1 MGTQGAGRK
10 RNPNKERS
18 TAEDDALNLIAREA
32 EARLAAKRAARAE
45 AREIRMKELERQQK
59 EIFQVQKKYYG
70 LDTKSEDRGDTKWG
84 NIEQW
89 MEDSER
95 YSRPSRTTTLSDED
109 ERMSVGSL
117 SSVRDNGCDDG
128 YSVISSRSSKLSDE
142 SRTSRSSRLDLT
154 SSRLSEDSR
163 LSRGS
168 RLDLQTAPYASS
180 ELYSSSLSRQP
191 ASLYNGYQSY
201 SGLLSQISYKR
212 HRRSSLYEDGLGSA
226 SRRVIGS
233 SSRPSDY
240 SSYRGSNS
248 RASSRASSARASPV
262 DNHSSVAGFLRS
274 ASSSVLSKDLDD
286 VTIPDFSDVEDR
298 DYIEKGSRAASALT
312 AGTLT
317 ALGGT
322 SSRRG
327 SGETAI
333 TVDNETSIREIKEIH
348 ELKDQ
353 IQDVESKYMQ
363 NLKEVKDALVE
374 VGEKYRKAM
383 VSNAQLDNEKS
394 NLLYQ
399 VDTLKDSLTELEEL
413 LAEARREYEEK
424 NKDHERE
431 KHAHSILQFQFN
443 EVKETLKQ
451 SEELLND
458 IRQLRLKQDGF
469 IREISDLQETVEW
482 KDKKIGALERQK
494 TYTDAIRVER
504 DELRDEVVQLKDIL
518 KKHGIVLGPDLN
530 INGGIVEPGTDGS
543 SEPGSPLGPDH
554 MASPTEGNS
563 SMLGSALES
572 ELRTKQDEEV
582 DSEEPQDRQKLEE
595 AGDRCLTSAEAPSLA
610 SVSSTE
616 TSRDPDST
624 CWPKVEDRPGESAPC
639 PELDLESASV
649 IRNIQTSATEM
660 KGVIT
665 EQEEMVEEGAL
676 SHRLDLI
683 TNIVNKED
691 CSAELNGVI
700 SAQGAELA
708 VSGADTVEEALLQT
722 STEGMENNQMITNLS
737 ETIVAEV
744 MRAIL
749 ETPSKDLHEDQATTR
764 DNIQSQRSKEG
775 QSPQKDGNE
784 VNHIK
789 ESVGPIAMSPDESC
803 PVGPITASPVES
815 STIGP
820 ISMSPDESS
829 TIGPISMPPDESS
842 TIGPITA
849 SPDES
854 STIGPIAMSPDES
867 CPVRPIAMS
876 PDESCP
882 VGTVAMSQS
891 EPGNIEDIENEE
903 LENEELSNKLQTKG
917 AGGKKKKKKR
927 KGKKKKA
934 GLQEEEKK
942 QSEEDVNEG
951 TTPENEKE
959 NNKKKLSRKD
969 DGSEILSSSPLQVL
983 KGSQMDP
990 PQENQDTDSVL
1001 EPGIVVA
1008 QVRSSVSN
1016 AESNLDVS
1024 DPDTVHPPCLA
1035 SPSQESVLPE
1045 KAVASQ
1051 FKPEVAATAATDETG
1066 PVNEFISHH
1075 TTPNPIE
1082 SFAAPDMNNYG
1093 KKTESTRFNV
1103 AIDSL
1108 HAANESPRE
1117 DEVEQSNTSSL
1128 PVCLES
1134 TSSPQEPLETTLS
1147 TDQVTLGNDGGD
1159 VHVKCETPLGDTF
1172 QIEDSGEQKAGME
1185 EEQTSPSCRL
1195 LGAVA
1200 HCDEPEIDEL
1210 ENMLKVEGTLVQTDN
1225 SEGISDSV
1233 LAEETFTE
1241 ITNDISN
1248 LPKEGTVLNS
1258 SVFEDNVEGTN
1269 LAVVI
1274 SSEAERLIE
1283 ITDGVAKRISSPDQ
1297 KQHDLGLD
1305 ISEELEHDSGHVP
1318 KLDTPS
1324 FPMEGQENEVS
1335 QIEELKNQSE
1345 ELAEVHSVQDEKHN
1359 DRASAITEEP
1369 EPEPDQSHVQELE
1382 TPSNPVEDQEN
1393 KELETE
1399 SHQVIRL
1406 DSDYLNDE
1414 DENDEGHSFDF
1425 DEMDLEASLSVTLT
1439 PTNKTPEKVTRLMP
1453 QDANSDVSELGQ
1465 CEAFQMS
1472 VQKGSELRPEGEPLE
1487 TPKQTEKAEGIAGGP
1502 LGHKDSTS
1510 SQEPQTTTGE
1520 QNESQT
1526 AEVEIDQLLRSVAE
1540 DVGGVQEQSHTLV
1553 EEGVEQLG
1561 GSGDVEFQMGREAL
1575 GSSIAGGHE
1584 VVKDVLLGVGSA
1596 EGQVSRQTDPCP
1608 PKIESKNSQKAK
1620 GKGKGKAKEDCKMS

>member
-117 SSVRDNGCDDG
+117 SSVRSSSLHSHKKSKKKKKHKHKDRDDNGCDDG
-128 YSVISSRSSKLSDE
+128 YSVVSSRSSKLSDE

-180 ELYSSSLSRQP
+180 SLSRQP
-191 ASLYNGYQSY
+191 ASLYNGYQ
-201 SGLLSQISYKR
+201 
-212 HRRSSLYEDGLGSA
+212 SSLYEDGLGSA

-333 TVDNETSIREIKEIH
+333 TVDNETSIREIK
-348 ELKDQ
+348 
-353 IQDVESKYMQ
+353 
-363 NLKEVKDALVE
+363 DALVE

-451 SEELLND
+451 SEELLN
-458 IRQLRLKQDGF
+458 
-469 IREISDLQETVEW
+469 
-482 KDKKIGALERQK
+482 
-494 TYTDAIRVER
+494 
-504 DELRDEVVQLKDIL
+504 
-518 KKHGIVLGPDLN
+518 KHGIVLGPDLN

-572 ELRTKQDEEV
+572 ELRTKQEEEV

-610 SVSSTE
+610 SDSSTE

-722 STEGMENNQMITNLS
+722 STEGMENNQMITDLS

-749 ETPSKDLHEDQATTR
+749 ETPSKDLHEDQATTL
-764 DNIQSQRSKEG
+764 DNIQSQRSNEG

-789 ESVGPIAMSPDESC
+789 ESVGPISTPPDESPTIGPIAMSDESC
-803 PVGPITASPVES
+803 PV
-815 STIGP
+815 
-820 ISMSPDESS
+820 
-829 TIGPISMPPDESS
+829 
-842 TIGPITA
+842 GPITA

-854 STIGPIAMSPDES
+854 STIGPISTPPDES
-867 CPVRPIAMS
+867 STVGPIVMS

-882 VGTVAMSQS
+882 VGPIDMSPDESCPVGPIDMSPDESCPIGPIAMSQP

-969 DGSEILSSSPLQVL
+969 DGSEIPSSSPLQVL

-990 PQENQDTDSVL
+990 PQENQDTDGVL

-1008 QVRSSVSN
+1008 QVSSSVSN

-1035 SPSQESVLPE
+1035 SPSQESVLPA

-1051 FKPEVAATAATDETG
+1051 FEPEVAATAATDETG

-1082 SFAAPDMNNYG
+1082 SFEAPDMNNYG

-1172 QIEDSGEQKAGME
+1172 QIEDSGEQKAGVE

-1210 ENMLKVEGTLVQTDN
+1210 ENMLKVEGTLVHTDN

-1241 ITNDISN
+1241 ITNDISS

-1305 ISEELEHDSGHVP
+1305 ISVELEQDSDQGHVP

-1472 VQKGSELRPEGEPLE
+1472 VQKGSELRPEGESLE
-1487 TPKQTEKAEGIAGGP
+1487 TPKQTETAEGIAGGP

-1526 AEVEIDQLLRSVAE
+1526 AEVVIDQLLRSVAE

-1561 GSGDVEFQMGREAL
+1561 GSGDVEFEMGREAL
-1575 GSSIAGGHE
+1575 GSSIAGGQE

-1596 EGQVSRQTDPCP
+1596 EGQVSRQTDPFP

>member
-128 YSVISSRSSKLSDE
+128 YSVVSSR
-142 SRTSRSSRLDLT
+142 

-180 ELYSSSLSRQP
+180 SLSRQP
-191 ASLYNGYQSY
+191 ASLYNGYQ
-201 SGLLSQISYKR
+201 
-212 HRRSSLYEDGLGSA
+212 SSLYEDGLGSA

-572 ELRTKQDEEV
+572 ELRTKQEEEV

-610 SVSSTE
+610 SDSSTE

-722 STEGMENNQMITNLS
+722 STEGMENNQMITDLS

-749 ETPSKDLHEDQATTR
+749 ETPSKDLHEDQATTL
-764 DNIQSQRSKEG
+764 DNIQSQRSNEG

-789 ESVGPIAMSPDESC
+789 ESVGPISTPPDESPTIGPIAMSDESC
-803 PVGPITASPVES
+803 PV
-815 STIGP
+815 
-820 ISMSPDESS
+820 
-829 TIGPISMPPDESS
+829 
-842 TIGPITA
+842 GPITA

-854 STIGPIAMSPDES
+854 STIGPISTPPDES
-867 CPVRPIAMS
+867 STVGPIVMS

-882 VGTVAMSQS
+882 VGPIDMSPDESCPVGPIDMSPDESCPIGPIAMSQP

-969 DGSEILSSSPLQVL
+969 DGSEIPSSSPLQVL

-990 PQENQDTDSVL
+990 PQENQDTDGVL

-1008 QVRSSVSN
+1008 QVSSSVSN

-1035 SPSQESVLPE
+1035 SPSQESVLPA

-1051 FKPEVAATAATDETG
+1051 FEPEVAATAATDETG

-1082 SFAAPDMNNYG
+1082 SFEAPDMNNYG

-1172 QIEDSGEQKAGME
+1172 QIEDSGEQKAGVE

-1210 ENMLKVEGTLVQTDN
+1210 ENMLKVEGTLVHTDN

-1241 ITNDISN
+1241 ITNDISS

-1305 ISEELEHDSGHVP
+1305 ISVELEQDSDQGHVP

-1472 VQKGSELRPEGEPLE
+1472 VQKGSELRPEGESLE
-1487 TPKQTEKAEGIAGGP
+1487 TPKQTETAEGIAGGP

-1526 AEVEIDQLLRSVAE
+1526 AEVVIDQLLRSVAE

-1561 GSGDVEFQMGREAL
+1561 GSGDVEFEMGREAL
-1575 GSSIAGGHE
+1575 GSSIAGGQE

-1596 EGQVSRQTDPCP
+1596 EGQVSRQTDPFP